1 MLRNLSW
8 EKTDALARSQFRI
21 YQELGDAAQ
30 IAEQDRREALLLD
43 QQQWG
48 HWAEFLNEGPLPATP
63 PLPEMLVRLGQAS
76 YLLALR
82 AEGQGEAG
90 HA

>member
-8 EKTDALARSQFRI
+8 ESTDTLARSQFRI

-30 IAEQDRREALLLD
+30 IAEEDRREALKLD
-43 QQQWG
+43 QQEWS

-63 PLPEMLVRLGQAS
+63 SLPEMLVRLGQAS
-76 YLLALR
+76 YRLAVL
-82 AEGQGEAG
+82 ADGQGA
-90 HA
+90 AARA